1 MPMAKNVSQMGITK
15 AALATATGKAKQI
28 LIVRDDGFRP
38 VVMDGTTAGGHPV
51 AMKSEVVS
59 QGTALTQALNSQKT
73 ELEQKIAAA
82 TSDVVRYSAQS
93 LNASQ
98 KGQVRTNIGLGTAA
112 VKAEGDFVSSAEL
125 TTALSDLITEFG
137 GTVPAD

>member
-59 QGTALTQALNSQKT
+59 QKT
-73 ELEQKIAAA
+73 ELEQKIADA

-137 GTVPAD
+137 GTVPQD

>member
-51 AMKSEVVS
+51 AMKSE
-59 QGTALTQALNSQKT
+59 
-73 ELEQKIAAA
+73 LEQKIADA

-98 KGQVRTNIGLGTAA
+98 QGQVRTNIGLGTAA

-137 GTVPAD
+137 GTVPAS

>member
-1 MPMAKNVSQMGITK
+1 MALPILLQKLFANAGVGPLLRTDILPSIPADK
-15 AALATATGKAKQI
+15 LPAAT
-28 LIVRDDGFRP
+28 D
-38 VVMDGTTAGGHPV
+38 TTAGAV
-51 AMKSEVVS
+51 K
-59 QGTALTQALNSQKT
+59 LT
-73 ELEQKIAAA
+73 
-82 TSDVVRYSAQS
+82 DVLLTKAQS

>member
-1 MPMAKNVSQMGITK
+1 MAKNVSQMGITK

-51 AMKSEVVS
+51 AMKSE
-59 QGTALTQALNSQKT
+59 
-73 ELEQKIAAA
+73 LEQKIADA

-98 KGQVRTNIGLGTAA
+98 QGQVRTNIGLGTAA

>member
-38 VVMDGTTAGGHPV
+38 VVMDGSTAGGHPV

-59 QGTALTQALNSQKT
+59 QGTALTQALNN
-73 ELEQKIAAA
+73 A

-93 LNASQ
+93 LNATQ
-98 KGQVRTNIGLGTAA
+98 QGQVRTNIGLGTAA

>member
-1 MPMAKNVSQMGITK
+1 MAKNVSQMGITK

-38 VVMDGTTAGGHPV
+38 VVMDGATAGGHPV

-59 QGTALTQALNSQKT
+59 QKT
-73 ELEQKIAAA
+73 ELEQKIADA

-93 LNASQ
+93 LNSTQ
-98 KGQVRTNIGLGTAA
+98 QGQVRTNIGLGTAA

-137 GTVPAD
+137 GTVPVD

>member
-15 AALATATGKAKQI
+15 AALATANGKAKQI

-38 VVMDGTTAGGHPV
+38 VVMDGSTAGGHPV
-51 AMKSEVVS
+51 AMKSEVDS

-73 ELEQKIAAA
+73 ELEQKIANA
-82 TSDVVRYSAQS
+82 TSDVIRYSAQS
-93 LNASQ
+93 LNDTQ

-112 VKAEGDFVSSAEL
+112 VKSEGDFVSSTEL
-125 TTALSDLITEFG
+125 NTALSDLITEFG

>member
-38 VVMDGTTAGGHPV
+38 VVMDGATAGGHPV
-51 AMKSEVVS
+51 AMKSE
-59 QGTALTQALNSQKT
+59 
-73 ELEQKIAAA
+73 LEQKIADA

>member
-51 AMKSEVVS
+51 AMKSE
-59 QGTALTQALNSQKT
+59 
-73 ELEQKIAAA
+73 LEQKIADA

-98 KGQVRTNIGLGTAA
+98 QGQVRTNIGLGTAA

-125 TTALSDLITEFG
+125 TTALSDLMTAFG

>member
-1 MPMAKNVSQMGITK
+1 MAKNVSQMGITK

-59 QGTALTQALNSQKT
+59 QGTALTQALN
-73 ELEQKIAAA
+73 AA

>member
-1 MPMAKNVSQMGITK
+1 MAKNVSQMGITK

-51 AMKSEVVS
+51 AMKSE
-59 QGTALTQALNSQKT
+59 
-73 ELEQKIAAA
+73 LEQKIADV

-98 KGQVRTNIGLGTAA
+98 QGQVRTNIGLGTAA

-137 GTVPAD
+137 GTVPAS

>member
-38 VVMDGTTAGGHPV
+38 VVMDGATAGGHPV
-51 AMKSEVVS
+51 AMKSEVDS
-59 QGTALTQALNSQKT
+59 QGTALTQALNN
-73 ELEQKIAAA
+73 A

-93 LNASQ
+93 LNATQ
-98 KGQVRTNIGLGTAA
+98 QGQVRTNIGLGTAA

-137 GTVPAD
+137 GTVPTD

>member
-51 AMKSEVVS
+51 AMKSE
-59 QGTALTQALNSQKT
+59 
-73 ELEQKIAAA
+73 LEQKIADA

-98 KGQVRTNIGLGTAA
+98 QGQVRTNIGLGTAA

>member
-1 MPMAKNVSQMGITK
+1 MPMAKNVSQMGITA

-38 VVMDGTTAGGHPV
+38 VVMDGSTAGGHPV
-51 AMKSEVVS
+51 AMKSEVDS
-59 QGTALTQALNSQKT
+59 QGTALTQALNN
-73 ELEQKIAAA
+73 A

-93 LNASQ
+93 LNATQ
-98 KGQVRTNIGLGTAA
+98 QGQVRTNIGLGTAA

>member
-1 MPMAKNVSQMGITK
+1 MPSENVREVQQARASSTTL
-15 AALATATGKAKQI
+15 AALTGKAGQ
-28 LIVRDDGFRP
+28 LIVNKTDWR
-38 VVMDGTTAGGHPV
+38 VHVMDGTTAGGHPV
-51 AMKSEVVS
+51 AMKSE
-59 QGTALTQALNSQKT
+59 
-73 ELEQKIAAA
+73 LEQKIADA

-112 VKAEGDFVSSAEL
+112 VKAEGDFVSSTEL

>member
-59 QGTALTQALNSQKT
+59 QGTALTQALN
-73 ELEQKIAAA
+73 AA

>member
-1 MPMAKNVSQMGITK
+1 MAKNVSQMGITK

-51 AMKSEVVS
+51 AMKSE
-59 QGTALTQALNSQKT
+59 
-73 ELEQKIAAA
+73 LEQKIADA

-98 KGQVRTNIGLGTAA
+98 QGQVRTNIGLGTAA

-137 GTVPAD
+137 GTVPAS

>member
-38 VVMDGTTAGGHPV
+38 VVMDGATAGGHPV

-59 QGTALTQALNSQKT
+59 QGTALTQALNN
-73 ELEQKIAAA
+73 AM
-82 TSDVVRYSAQS
+82 SDVVRYSAQS
-93 LNASQ
+93 LNATQ
-98 KGQVRTNIGLGTAA
+98 QGQVRTNIGLGTAA

>member
-51 AMKSEVVS
+51 AMKSEM
-59 QGTALTQALNSQKT
+59 GSQKT
-73 ELEQKIAAA
+73 ELEQKIADA

-98 KGQVRTNIGLGTAA
+98 QGQARTNIGLGTAA

>member
-1 MPMAKNVSQMGITK
+1 MAKNVSQMGITK

-59 QGTALTQALNSQKT
+59 QKT
-73 ELEQKIAAA
+73 ELEQKIADA

-137 GTVPAD
+137 GTVPQD

>member
-1 MPMAKNVSQMGITK
+1 MAKNVSQMGITK

-51 AMKSEVVS
+51 AMKSE
-59 QGTALTQALNSQKT
+59 
-73 ELEQKIAAA
+73 LEQKIAAA

-98 KGQVRTNIGLGTAA
+98 QGQVRTNIGLGTAA